1 MEKFSLEGLMNDM
14 MSRACPSSRFMR
26 ESDGARFFIFRIEIC
41 CNEYHVCVQNL
52 NPEKLEFGDS
62 LKYRILEWEFVKYND
77 LGNASCWELEHKWM
91 EILDA
96 KPY

>member
-1 MEKFSLEGLMNDM
+1 MEKFSPEGLMNDM

-26 ESDGARFFIFRIEIC
+26 ESDGARFFIFHIEIC
-41 CNEYHVCVQNL
+41 CNEYYVCVQNL

-62 LKYRILEWEFVKYND
+62 LKYRILEWEFAKYNE
-77 LGNASCWELEHKWM
+77 LGYATCSELENKWM